1 MSMTCRAAA
10 VLFAAL
16 VTSCSLPEAV
26 ARLEDHAPAPD
37 LGRPAWVQG
46 VARAGAYA
54 GGVIGAAGALIAYPV
69 FKGLSLAA
77 GDALGAD
84 ADELVWAPV
93 SIGAGAGHVV
103 LGVPCDAL
111 SYVFS
116 PSSRITGG
124 PAIVEATPPVGPGPV
139 VRSYE
144 AAAVDASDG
153 AGGAGS

>member
-1 MSMTCRAAA
+1 MTCRAAA

-103 LGVPCDAL
+103 LG
-111 SYVFS
+111 
-116 PSSRITGG
+116 G

>member
-1 MSMTCRAAA
+1 MTRRAAA

-16 VTSCSLPEAV
+16 ATSCSLPEAV

-46 VARAGAYA
+46 AARTGAYL
-54 GGVIGAAGALIAYPV
+54 GGVIGGAGALVAYPV

-103 LGVPCDAL
+103 FGVPCDAL

-116 PSSRITGG
+116 PSSRVAEG
-124 PAIVEATPPVGPGPV
+124 PAIVEATRPVGPGPE

-144 AAAVDASDG
+144 KVEADASG
-153 AGGAGS
+153 ELAGTGS